1 MPYLRGLLA
10 PWNPLLSVPPGRRLL
25 PPPLPACRRLQ
36 VCRVRAT
43 AAAEK
48 PAEVSN
54 YADEFTREI
63 VDEEKK

>member
-1 MPYLRGLLA
+1 
-10 PWNPLLSVPPGRRLL
+10 
-25 PPPLPACRRLQ
+25 
-36 VCRVRAT
+36 VRAT